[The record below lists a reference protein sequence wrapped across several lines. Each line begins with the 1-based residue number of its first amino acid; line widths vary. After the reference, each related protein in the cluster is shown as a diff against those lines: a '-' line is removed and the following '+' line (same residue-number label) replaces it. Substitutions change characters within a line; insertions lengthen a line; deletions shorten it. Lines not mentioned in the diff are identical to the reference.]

1 MAFTKKIACETKEIS
16 WIRAL
21 YLNKK
26 DEEIAKVLSPIAW
39 LANKLYAIEDWK
51 GKEVA
56 NENVSSRTLFT
67 V

>member
-16 WIRAL
+16 WVRAL

-26 DEEIAKVLSPIAW
+26 DEEIAKVLSSIVW
-39 LANKLYAIEDWK
+39 LANKLYAIEEK

-56 NENVSSRTLFT
+56 NEKVSLRTLF
-67 V
+67 